1 MMPMSPRHKRPS
13 CAINSSVTPSLKYLL
28 AGVAA
33 QVAERQYR
41 ETKPRRACDA
51 RRLWCDARILWRGDQ
66 TIAAAWHGLDE
77 RRLVGILAERGAQS
91 LDRSIETVLV
101 VDESAFRPET
111 SPQLFARDDST
122 AVLEQQTQD
131 LEGLSL
137 QPDARRA
144 AAQFTRM
151 DVELERAKAQWV
163 RCVHTQALSAGWI
176 SSLSTAPRSA
186 SRARDSLD
194 ITVPIGIS
202 IASASSR

>member
-1 MMPMSPRHKRPS
+1 MTPMSPRHKRPS
-13 CAINSSVTPSLKYLL
+13 CAITSSVTPSLKYSWLL
-28 AGVAA
+28 SPLKLLNGSTARRSRG
-33 QVAERQYR
+33 
-41 ETKPRRACDA
+41 ETCDA

-122 AVLEQQTQD
+122 AVLEHQTQD